1 MFSAALMML
10 VWLAPWF
17 RSCRGRAVVLGLA
30 VGFLRGFDHTRG
42 GVCRRRAGLAAA
54 RLARVRRA
62 RGVVPLIGSGSGEL
76 GPRADGGGACYV
88 RFMARVRSALGQF
101 YGSVRSALGHVRS
114 VLWQR

>member
-1 MFSAALMML
+1 ML

-42 GVCRRRAGLAAA
+42 GVCRRRAGLTAA

-62 RGVVPLIGSGSGEL
+62 RGVVPLIGSGSGER
-76 GPRADGGGACYV
+76 GPRGGGWI
-88 RFMARVRSALGQF
+88 LIG
-101 YGSVRSALGHVRS
+101 YGGWILVGYPGP
-114 VLWQR
+114 QRAAGCSLVGGCGAGTAPGGFSR